1 MAALS
6 LQNQLFGF
14 PSLGSGGTI
23 AAGFSKT
30 PPLSP
35 MISSS
40 PGCKSPSTISVL
52 APSFRPSWTVI
63 AIGFAIAQDPELRRA
78 IRWRPGTA
86 RAVRDGEIPRRIA
99 QRLIGRADD
108 IVAPVDYD
116 TYRRHHAGFEQ
127 QIRIGRTDDDI
138 IGRDVLDSLRRWTDL
153 RYLSGEATVRISL
166 DGERGLVRRV

>member
-1 MAALS
+1 MPETAFDLTGMAALS

-40 PGCKSPSTISVL
+40 PGCKSPPTISVL

-63 AIGFAIAQDPELRRA
+63 AIGFPSRRIQSCDELSGGALGLPEPFGRRDPEA
-78 IRWRPGTA
+78 NSAAPDWA
-86 RAVRDGEIPRRIA
+86 RG
-99 QRLIGRADD
+99 
-108 IVAPVDYD
+108 
-116 TYRRHHAGFEQ
+116 
-127 QIRIGRTDDDI
+127 
-138 IGRDVLDSLRRWTDL
+138 
-153 RYLSGEATVRISL
+153 
-166 DGERGLVRRV
+166 